1 MAVPP
6 DFVAGQVLTAAQM
19 NKIGLWLIKTQTIGS
34 AVSSVAVTGAFS
46 ADYQNYW
53 ILISGGSGT
62 TTLNLNMTLG
72 ATTTGYYYAGW
83 NSSMVLDS
91 LTASRAQNAASFVAA
106 GTATTSRI
114 MGNVLLYSP
123 FEADET
129 VAVYSNQTTVT
140 TGSSYALNGFL
151 NNTTSYT
158 DFTLTTST
166 GTVTGGT
173 IYVYG
178 FRD

>member
-19 NKIGLWLIKTQTIGS
+19 NKIGLWLVKTQTIGT
-34 AVSSVAVTGAFS
+34 AVSSIAVTNAFS

-53 ILISGGSGT
+53 ILISGGAGST
-62 TTLNLNMTLG
+62 VVNLNMTLG
-72 ATTTGYYYAGW
+72 STTTGYYYAGW
-83 NSSMVLDS
+83 TSSMAVDS
-91 LTASRAQNAASFVAA
+91 LTASRAQNAASFAAA
-106 GTATTSRI
+106 GTGTTSRI
-114 MGNVLLYSP
+114 MANILLYSP
-123 FEADET
+123 FETDET
-129 VAVYSNQTTVT
+129 VAIYNNCTATTS
-140 TGSSYALNGFL
+140 GSSYALNGFL

>member
-1 MAVPP
+1 
-6 DFVAGQVLTAAQM
+6 
-19 NKIGLWLIKTQTIGS
+19 
-34 AVSSVAVTGAFS
+34 
-46 ADYQNYW
+46 
-53 ILISGGSGT
+53 
-62 TTLNLNMTLG
+62 MTLG

-83 NSSMVLDS
+83 NSSMVLDQ

-129 VAVYSNQTTVT
+129 VAVYSNQTTT
-140 TGSSYALNGFL
+140 TAGSSYALNGFL